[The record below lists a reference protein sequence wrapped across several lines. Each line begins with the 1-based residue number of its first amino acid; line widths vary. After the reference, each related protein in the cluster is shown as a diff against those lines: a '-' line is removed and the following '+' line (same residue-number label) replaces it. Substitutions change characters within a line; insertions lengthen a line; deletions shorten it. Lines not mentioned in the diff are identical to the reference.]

1 MKVWK
6 KANQIMYL
14 IIPHFKFFDMM
25 SYNSLAT
32 VDLLQVDSQIFFVS
46 LVFFI
51 NKSIKKWPSAE
62 GARYL

>member
-25 SYNSLAT
+25 SYNSPAT
-32 VDLLQVDSQIFFVS
+32 VDLLQVDSQIFFRT
-46 LVFFI
+46 LVF
-51 NKSIKKWPSAE
+51 
-62 GARYL
+62 L

>member
-32 VDLLQVDSQIFFVS
+32 VDLLQVDSQIFFCEFG
-46 LVFFI
+46 FFYKQI
-51 NKSIKKWPSAE
+51 NKKMTE
-62 GARYL
+62 RRRR